1 MKNEEKLVNVEFVCP
16 MCGIT
21 HYIYE
26 VPMSLVE
33 RVQNRRQTGE
43 YIQDILK
50 DYSPKDREKFMTG
63 FCDDCQKKIFTESE
77 ED

>member
-1 MKNEEKLVNVEFVCP
+1 MSEKLVNVEFECP

-26 VPMSLVE
+26 VPISLVE
-33 RVQNRRQTGE
+33 RVRNRRQTGE

-50 DYSPKDREKFMTG
+50 DYSPSDREKFITG
-63 FCDDCQKKIFTESE
+63 YCDDCQKKIFVESE

>member
-1 MKNEEKLVNVEFVCP
+1 MPKEKLVNVEFECP

-50 DYSPKDREKFMTG
+50 DYSPSDREKFITG
-63 FCDDCQKKIFTESE
+63 YCDDCQKRIFAEPE

>member
-1 MKNEEKLVNVEFVCP
+1 MSEKLVNVEFECP
-16 MCGIT
+16 ICGIT

-33 RVQNRRQTGE
+33 RVRNRRQTGE

-50 DYSPKDREKFMTG
+50 DYSPSDREKFITEY
-63 FCDDCQKKIFTESE
+63 CDDCQKKIFVESE

>member
-1 MKNEEKLVNVEFVCP
+1 MKDQEKLVNVEFVCP

-43 YIQDILK
+43 LIQDILK
-50 DYSPKDREKFMTG
+50 DYSPSDREKFQTG
-63 FCDDCQKKIFTESE
+63 YCEDCQDKIFGTE
-77 ED
+77 EDN

>member
-1 MKNEEKLVNVEFVCP
+1 MKDQEKLVNVEFECP

-50 DYSPKDREKFMTG
+50 DYSPRDREKFITG
-63 FCDDCQKKIFTESE
+63 FCDDCQSKIFTESE

>member
-1 MKNEEKLVNVEFVCP
+1 MERVINVEFKCP
-16 MCGIT
+16 MCGMT
-21 HYIYE
+21 HYIYK
-26 VPMSLVE
+26 VPVSSVE

-50 DYSPKDREKFMTG
+50 DYSPADREKFKTG
-63 FCDDCQKKIFTESE
+63 FCDECQKKIFAEPE

>member
-1 MKNEEKLVNVEFVCP
+1 MKDQEELVNVEFECP

-21 HYIYE
+21 HYIYD

-33 RVQNRRQTGE
+33 RVRNRRQTGE

-50 DYSPKDREKFMTG
+50 DYSQTDREKFITG
-63 FCDDCQKKIFTESE
+63 YCNDCQRKIFGME

>member
-1 MKNEEKLVNVEFVCP
+1 MSEEKLVNVEFVCP

-26 VPMSLVE
+26 MPMSLVE

-50 DYSPKDREKFMTG
+50 DYSPSDREKFITG
-63 FCDDCQKKIFTESE
+63 YCDDCQKKIFGEPE

>member
-1 MKNEEKLVNVEFVCP
+1 MKDKLVNVEFECP

-50 DYSPKDREKFMTG
+50 DYSPSDREKFITG
-63 FCDDCQKKIFTESE
+63 YCDDCQKLMFGPM